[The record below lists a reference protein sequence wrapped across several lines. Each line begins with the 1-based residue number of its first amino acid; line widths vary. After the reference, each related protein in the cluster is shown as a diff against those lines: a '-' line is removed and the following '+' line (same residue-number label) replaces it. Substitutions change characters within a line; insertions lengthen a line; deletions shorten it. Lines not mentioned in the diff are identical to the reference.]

1 MISSHYKR
9 AIQKSGVTAAGPINP
24 SGHHAKTKLVVSSS
38 VMFAWNRASDITAS
52 DVSGGNVVNVPA
64 CDVASSFVPPLRP
77 NDKGGTSTPAFR
89 SDITGSTA
97 GSIARQAISFDG
109 TAQSLTASLGRTFL
123 ANNIKTLAISFQL
136 NADTFA
142 RGGLFSTALEVN
154 ERTGGA
160 AGQPPFG
167 NGLILNRTTAPT
179 GTLGL
184 SNATTGTIGGGAP
197 GYLSR
202 VQSDAIANSDLSQ
215 LSAAGTH
222 LPFTAIYALNAP
234 AGDNTGGASFPI
246 TRRADGRDNPGSML
260 TLYNNAGTFLL
271 LSQSAD
277 FVNQIGASDI
287 DAAEPSGFFVCSGS
301 NVGFDTVYMG
311 GSALGAC
318 QIDVME
324 YMGWSEA
331 LTEDD
336 MRKVMRYLVGR
347 HHY

>member
-52 DVSGGNVVNVPA
+52 DVSGGSVVNVPA
-64 CDVASSFVPPLRP
+64 CDVVSSFVPPLRQ
-77 NDKGGTSTPAFR
+77 NDKGGTSAPAFR

-109 TAQSLTASLGRTFL
+109 TAQSLTASLGRTLL
-123 ANNIKTLAISFQL
+123 ANNIKTLAVSLQL

-142 RGGLFSTALEVN
+142 RGAVFSTGLEVN
-154 ERTGGA
+154 ERPGGA

-167 NGLILNRTTAPT
+167 NGFILNRTTAPT
-179 GTLGL
+179 GTMGL
-184 SNATTGTIGGGAP
+184 SNATSGTVGGGAV
-197 GYLSR
+197 GYVSR
-202 VQSDAIANSDLSQ
+202 IQADDIANSDLSQ

-222 LPFTAIYALNAP
+222 LPVTAIFALNAP
-234 AGDNTGGASFPI
+234 GGDNTGTSNFPI

-260 TLYNNAGTFLL
+260 ALYNNAGTFLL

-277 FVNQIGASDI
+277 FSNQIGAT
-287 DAAEPSGFFVCSGS
+287 DANSGEPSGFFVCSGS

-311 GSALGAC
+311 SNAIGST
-318 QIDVME
+318 QVDVME